1 MDEILLENEI
11 SLENE
16 EELNNLEYSGSE
28 EKPLFASVRVTKKI
42 FLYTSSIE
50 NIRNNN

>member
-28 EKPLFASVRVTKKI
+28 EKPL
-42 FLYTSSIE
+42 LHL
-50 NIRNNN
+50 